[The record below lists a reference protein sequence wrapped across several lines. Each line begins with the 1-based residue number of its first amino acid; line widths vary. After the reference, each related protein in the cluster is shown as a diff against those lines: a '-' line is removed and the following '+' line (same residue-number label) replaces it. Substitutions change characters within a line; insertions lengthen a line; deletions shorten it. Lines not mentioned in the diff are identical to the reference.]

1 MQNNQYKMKNEA
13 GEEAVNQPASN
24 KKRRKRRHLMNKSCD
39 TFFATMEVE
48 CLMCVPLDCEAVR
61 LCP

>member
-1 MQNNQYKMKNEA
+1 MKNEA